1 MSAEVFDLAELERA
15 HEIVGQ
21 AVPPTPAHAWPLLA
35 QRLGT
40 HVVVKHENH
49 TPIGAFKVR
58 GGLVYLDRLKR
69 ERPNTPGIISATR
82 GNHGQSLAFAAG
94 RHGVP
99 AVIYVPRGNS
109 VEKNRAMRAFGAE
122 LVEHGED
129 FQAAREEAARRAQF
143 AGLHMVPS
151 FHPDLVLGVATYAL
165 ELLRAAPDLDVLYV
179 PIGQGSGICGC
190 IMARDLLGLKTEIV
204 GVQSTEAPSYALS
217 FAAGTV
223 VTTETS
229 NTLADGMATR
239 VPVAEALAIIRK
251 GASRIVQ
258 VTDDE
263 VAAAVRAYWT
273 DTHNLAEGAG
283 AAPLAAALQEKAKLA
298 GKRVGLILSGGNI
311 DFDLFR
317 KWIGTDA
324 APSRERVAG
333 VSGNHA
339 AKILL
344 SSSGLTGRSSTPR
357 PRDAI
362 SGAGDYWMPAFAG
375 MTTERLIEG
384 TTMNQPAS
392 AYFLEERHDPNETHT
407 LSVLV
412 QNEPGVLAR
421 VIGLFSGRGYNIESL
436 TVSETESQKHLS
448 RITIVTTGTPMVI
461 EQIKH
466 QLDRMV
472 PVYRVVDMTITG
484 RSIERELAMVKVRGG
499 GDNRVE
505 ALRLADAFR
514 ARVIDAT
521 TESFVFEITGNSSKI
536 NQFID
541 LMRPLGLVE
550 VSRTGVAAIGRG
562 PEGM

>member
-1 MSAEVFDLAELERA
+1 MCRTAIRSSKIARCA
-15 HEIVGQ
+15 
-21 AVPPTPAHAWPLLA
+21 
-35 QRLGT
+35 
-40 HVVVKHENH
+40 
-49 TPIGAFKVR
+49 
-58 GGLVYLDRLKR
+58 
-69 ERPNTPGIISATR
+69 
-82 GNHGQSLAFAAG
+82 
-94 RHGVP
+94 
-99 AVIYVPRGNS
+99 
-109 VEKNRAMRAFGAE
+109 AFGAE

-129 FQAAREEAARRAQF
+129 FQAAREEAYRRAETN
-143 AGLHMVPS
+143 GLEIVPS

-165 ELLRAAPDLDVLYV
+165 ELLRKAPDLDVLYV

-190 IMARDLLGLKTEIV
+190 ILARDLLGLKTEIV

-217 FAAGTV
+217 FAAGAV

-239 VPVAEALAIIRK
+239 IPDADAVAIICK

-263 VAAAVRAYWT
+263 IASAMRAYWT

-283 AAPLAAALQEKAKLA
+283 AAALAAALQEKKKLQ
-298 GKRVGLILSGGNI
+298 GKRVGLVLSGG
-311 DFDLFR
+311 
-317 KWIGTDA
+317 KY
-324 APSRERVAG
+324 
-333 VSGNHA
+333 
-339 AKILL
+339 
-344 SSSGLTGRSSTPR
+344 RSSTGF
-357 PRDAI
+357 AAG
-362 SGAGDYWMPAFAG
+362 SGRMPLPPIKG
-375 MTTERLIEG
+375 RWHDDERIKG

-392 AYFLEERHDPNETHT
+392 AYFLEERHDPSESHT

-466 QLDRMV
+466 QLDRMI
-472 PVYRVVDMTITG
+472 PVYRVVDMTLTG
-484 RSIERELAMVKVRGG
+484 RSIERELAMVKVRGH